1 MIRIILASVFLG
13 LACAA
18 ASPAQPVKA
27 FDPRLA
33 GSPVYSDPGFH
44 EFVETSYGYLRP
56 GAAAAGFR
64 DSVAS
69 PAPAARKAARA
80 GAKGRKYILVG
91 IQPRSPDYSCMLGE
105 ISASAGFVLTGER
118 IKHLKNGKIITLLGR
133 VPASGLAAIRKNPG
147 VAAVYRV
154 RKGSVKS
161 LWAGRGYF

>member
-1 MIRIILASVFLG
+1 MLTAVFLG

-18 ASPAQPVKA
+18 ASPAQQAKA

-33 GSPVYSDPGFH
+33 GSPVYSDPGFQ

-56 GAAAAGFR
+56 GSGAASAAGYR

-69 PAPAARKAARA
+69 PVPAAPRKTARA
-80 GAKGRKYILVG
+80 CARGEKYIMVSVR
-91 IQPRSPDYSCMLGE
+91 PRSRDYSGMLGE
-105 ISASAGFVLTGER
+105 ISASAGFVLSGER
-118 IKHLKNGKIITLLGR
+118 ISHLKSGKIITLLGR

-154 RKGSVKS
+154 RKASVKA
-161 LWAGRGYF
+161 L